1 MESGNPRQVGISKYL
16 TGFTQRELRKSE
28 LEKVRL
34 IELITCV
41 SQLYFIRRSIVKE
54 TAQSMIRISFSLR
67 IQSKIMYG
75 TGRSPQRGRM
85 DLNKKSGPKPKTAI
99 EFEN

>member
-1 MESGNPRQVGISKYL
+1 MKSGNPRQVGISKYL

-54 TAQSMIRISFSLR
+54 VA
-67 IQSKIMYG
+67 
-75 TGRSPQRGRM
+75 P
-85 DLNKKSGPKPKTAI
+85 
-99 EFEN
+99 